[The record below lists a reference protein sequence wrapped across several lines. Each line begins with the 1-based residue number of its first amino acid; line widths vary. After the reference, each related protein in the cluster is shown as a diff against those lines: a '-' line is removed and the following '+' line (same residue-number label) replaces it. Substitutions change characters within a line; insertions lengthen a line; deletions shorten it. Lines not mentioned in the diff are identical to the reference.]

1 MYTISIN
8 VSNNINPKRLQRYNK
23 RLNVNIIK
31 HDYLSGEHETIT
43 NAFSF
48 LNYSVMEYSFNRA
61 ARQLRKIK
69 KEEN

>member
-8 VSNNINPKRLQRYNK
+8 VSNNISDPKRLQRYNK

-43 NAFSF
+43 NNKCLF
-48 LNYSVMEYSFNRA
+48 L
-61 ARQLRKIK
+61 LKL
-69 KEEN
+69 